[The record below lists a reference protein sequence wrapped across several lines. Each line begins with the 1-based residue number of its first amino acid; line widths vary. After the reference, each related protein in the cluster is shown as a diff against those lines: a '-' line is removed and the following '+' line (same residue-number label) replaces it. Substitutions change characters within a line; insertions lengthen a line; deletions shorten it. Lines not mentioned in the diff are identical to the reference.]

1 MIIKKKEVY
10 NIEDFLSGEISLP
23 KKALYAH
30 FEFITSAGGS
40 LFPVEFI
47 ITSRANCAA
56 LRHNWPDGLLCT
68 MSEKDSDK

>member
-1 MIIKKKEVY
+1 MIIKKVY
-10 NIEDFLSGEISLP
+10 NIEDFLSGEISHQ

-47 ITSRANCAA
+47 ITSRANSEAS
-56 LRHNWPDGLLCT
+56 RHNWSDGLLVL
-68 MSEKDSDK
+68 